1 MPVVGSS
8 AYNTAGQI
16 TSLVRSLLNDAAGN
30 LFTDAVL
37 LPYVNA
43 AYRKTQ
49 RALANV
55 QSGSFLTD
63 DVLLVVPAVTQVD
76 ASAQVS
82 ITDATAPPN
91 QLPTDLI
98 VPVKLWERVNG
109 STDDFVEMTDLT
121 DHDGLPS
128 QPQAETLDYWEWRAD
143 GLYFLG
149 ATQDTQ
155 IRLRYQK
162 AYPDLTDA
170 TSPVLIRQAQ
180 EALAY
185 AAAAMA
191 GAARG
196 APQAERWDAA
206 AADALEDLVVR
217 ATQREQQTGRRRRP
231 YSSRT
236 GFAPLM

>member
-1 MPVVGSS
+1 MPVVGTT

-16 TSLVRSLLNDAAGN
+16 TALVRSLLNDAAGN
-30 LFTDAVL
+30 LFTDSVL
-37 LPYVNA
+37 LPYANS
-43 AYRKTQ
+43 AYRKVQ

-55 QSGSFLTD
+55 QSGTFLTD
-63 DVLLVVPAVTQVD
+63 NALLVVSAVTQVD

-91 QLPTDLI
+91 QLPTDLL
-98 VPVKLWERVNG
+98 VPVKVWERANG
-109 STDDFVEMTDLT
+109 STNDFVEMTDLT
-121 DHDGLPS
+121 GHDGLPS
-128 QPQAETLDYWEWRAD
+128 EPQGQTLRYWEWRAD

-149 ATQDTQ
+149 AMQDTQ

-162 AYPDLTDA
+162 SYPDFSDA
-170 TSPVLIRQAQ
+170 TSPVLIRNAQ
-180 EALAY
+180 EAIAY

-196 APQAERWDAA
+196 APQAERWDVA
-206 AADALEDLVVR
+206 AADAIEDLIAR

-231 YSSRT
+231 FSSRA
-236 GFAPLM
+236 GFAPLI

>member
-1 MPVVGSS
+1 MPVVGTT

-16 TSLVRSLLNDAAGN
+16 TALVRSLLNDAAGN

-37 LPYVNA
+37 LPYVNS

-49 RALANV
+49 RALANI
-55 QSGSFLTD
+55 QSGSFLSD
-63 DVLLVVPAVTQVD
+63 DVLLVVPGVTQVD

-91 QLPTDLI
+91 QLPPDLL
-98 VPVKLWERVNG
+98 VPVKLWERASG
-109 STDDFVEMTDLT
+109 SSDSFTEMTDLT
-121 DHDGLPS
+121 DHNGLPS
-128 QPQAETLDYWEWRAD
+128 AEQSQTLNYWEWRAD

-162 AYPDLTDA
+162 SYPDLTDA
-170 TSPVLIRQAQ
+170 SSPVLIRQAQ

-206 AADALEDLVVR
+206 AADAIEDLIAR

-231 YSSRT
+231 FSSRG
-236 GFAPLM
+236 GFAPLV

>member
-1 MPVVGSS
+1 MPVVGTT

-16 TSLVRSLLNDAAGN
+16 TALVRSLLNDAAGN
-30 LFTDAVL
+30 LFTDPVL
-37 LPYVNA
+37 LPFVNSG
-43 AYRKTQ
+43 YRKAQ

-55 QSGSFLTD
+55 QSGSFLSD
-63 DVLLVVPAVTQVD
+63 NVLLVVQAVTAVD
-76 ASAQVS
+76 PSVQVS

-91 QLPTDLI
+91 QLPPDLL
-98 VPVKLWERVNG
+98 VPVKIWERANL
-109 STDDFVEMTDLT
+109 SSDDFAEMVDLT

-128 QPQAETLDYWEWRAD
+128 EAQGQALRYWEWRAD
-143 GLYFLG
+143 GIYFLG

-162 AYPDLTDA
+162 SYPDLTDA
-170 TSPVLIRQAQ
+170 TSPVLIRNAQ

-191 GAARG
+191 GAARCS
-196 APQAERWDAA
+196 PQALRWDAA

-231 YSSRT
+231 FSSRA
-236 GFAPLM
+236 GFAPLI

>member
-1 MPVVGSS
+1 MPVVGTT

-37 LPYVNA
+37 LPYVNS
-43 AYRKTQ
+43 AYRKAQ
-49 RALANV
+49 RALANI

-63 DVLLVVPAVTQVD
+63 DVLLVVTAVTQVD

-91 QLPTDLI
+91 QLPPDLL
-98 VPVKLWERVNG
+98 VPVKLWERANG
-109 STDDFVEMTDLT
+109 SSDAFIEMTDLT

-128 QPQAETLDYWEWRAD
+128 EPQALTLTYWEWRAD

-162 AYPDLTDA
+162 SYPDLGDA
-170 TSPVLIRQAQ
+170 SSPVLIRQAQ

-185 AAAAMA
+185 GAAAMA

-206 AADALEDLVVR
+206 AADALEDLILR

-231 YSSRT
+231 FSSRA
-236 GFAPLM
+236 GFAPLV

>member
-1 MPVVGSS
+1 MPVVGTS

-16 TSLVRSLLNDAAGN
+16 TALARSLLNDAAGN

-37 LPYVNA
+37 LPYVNS
-43 AYRKTQ
+43 AYRKAQ

-55 QSGSFLTD
+55 QSGSFLSD
-63 DVLLVVPAVTQVD
+63 DVLLVVPAVSAVD
-76 ASAQVS
+76 ASLQVS

-91 QLPTDLI
+91 QLPTDLL
-98 VPVKLWERVNG
+98 VPLKLWERINL
-109 STDDFVEMTDLT
+109 SSDDFVEMTDLT
-121 DHDGLPS
+121 NHDGLPS
-128 QPQAETLDYWEWRAD
+128 EPQAGRLRFWEWRAD

-155 IRLRYQK
+155 IRLRYEK
-162 AYPDLTDA
+162 SYPDLADA
-170 TSPVLIRQAQ
+170 TSPVLIRNGQ

-196 APQAERWDAA
+196 APQAERWDVA
-206 AADALEDLVVR
+206 AADALDDLVVR
-217 ATQREQQTGRRRRP
+217 ATQREQQTARRRRP
-231 YSSRT
+231 FSSRA
-236 GFAPLM
+236 GFSPVV

>member
-1 MPVVGSS
+1 MPVVGTT

-16 TSLVRSLLNDAAGN
+16 TALVRSLLNDAAGN
-30 LFTDAVL
+30 LFTDTVL
-37 LPYVNA
+37 LPYVNS
-43 AYRKTQ
+43 AYRKAQ
-49 RALANV
+49 RVLSNIQA
-55 QSGSFLTD
+55 GSFLTD
-63 DVLLVVPAVTQVD
+63 NVLLVVPAIAAVD

-91 QLPTDLI
+91 QLPTDLLT
-98 VPVKLWERVNG
+98 PVKIWERANL
-109 STDDFVEMTDLT
+109 SSDDFIEMTDLT

-128 QPQAETLDYWEWRAD
+128 EPQGQTLRFWEWRAD
-143 GLYFLG
+143 GIYFLG
-149 ATQDTQ
+149 ATQDRQ

-162 AYPDLTDA
+162 SYPDFTDA

-206 AADALEDLVVR
+206 AADALEDLIAR

-231 YSSRT
+231 FSSRT
-236 GFAPLM
+236 GFAPLV

>member
-1 MPVVGSS
+1 MV
-8 AYNTAGQI
+8 
-16 TSLVRSLLNDAAGN
+16 
-30 LFTDAVL
+30 
-37 LPYVNA
+37 
-43 AYRKTQ
+43 
-49 RALANV
+49 
-55 QSGSFLTD
+55 
-63 DVLLVVPAVTQVD
+63 
-76 ASAQVS
+76 
-82 ITDATAPPN
+82 
-91 QLPTDLI
+91 
-98 VPVKLWERVNG
+98 
-109 STDDFVEMTDLT
+109 DLT

-128 QPQAETLDYWEWRAD
+128 EQQGQALLYWEWRAD

-162 AYPDLTDA
+162 SYPDLVDA

-191 GAARG
+191 GVARG

-206 AADALEDLVVR
+206 AADALEDLIAR

-231 YSSRT
+231 FSSRA
-236 GFAPLM
+236 GFAPV

>member
-1 MPVVGSS
+1 MPVVGTT

-16 TSLVRSLLNDAAGN
+16 TALVRALLNDAAGN

-37 LPYVNA
+37 LPYVNS

-49 RALANV
+49 RALANI

-63 DVLLVVPAVTQVD
+63 NVLLVVTAVAQVD

-91 QLPTDLI
+91 QLPPDLL

-109 STDDFVEMTDLT
+109 SSDDFAEMTDMT
-121 DHDGLPS
+121 GHDGLPS
-128 QPQAETLDYWEWRAD
+128 ESQESMLRYWEWRAD
-143 GLYFLG
+143 GIYFVG

-155 IRLRYQK
+155 VRLRYQK
-162 AYPDLTDA
+162 SYPDFTDA
-170 TSPVLIRQAQ
+170 TSPVLIRHSQ

-206 AADALEDLVVR
+206 AADAIEDLIAR

-231 YSSRT
+231 FSSRA
-236 GFAPLM
+236 GFSPMV

>member
-1 MPVVGSS
+1 MPVVGTT

-16 TSLVRSLLNDAAGN
+16 TALVRSLLNDAAGN
-30 LFTDAVL
+30 LFTDTVL

-43 AYRKTQ
+43 AYRKAQ
-49 RALANV
+49 RTLANV

-63 DVLLVVPAVTQVD
+63 NVLLVVLAVTNVD
-76 ASAQVS
+76 PSVQVS

-91 QLPTDLI
+91 QLPPDLL
-98 VPVKLWERVNG
+98 VPSKLWERPNL
-109 STDDFVEMTDLT
+109 SANDFVEMVDLT

-128 QPQAETLDYWEWRAD
+128 EPQGRALLYWEWRAD

-162 AYPDLTDA
+162 SYPDLVDA
-170 TSPVLIRQAQ
+170 TSPVLIRNAQ

-206 AADALEDLVVR
+206 AADALEDLLVR

-231 YSSRT
+231 FSSRG
-236 GFAPLM
+236 GFAPLV

>member
-1 MPVVGSS
+1 MPVVGTT

-16 TSLVRSLLNDAAGN
+16 TSLIRSLLNDAAGN

-37 LPYVNA
+37 LPYVNSG
-43 AYRKTQ
+43 YRKVQ

-55 QSGSFLTD
+55 QSGTFVTD
-63 DVLLVVPAVTQVD
+63 NVLLVVSAIAQED

-91 QLPTDLI
+91 QLPSDLL
-98 VPVKLWERVNG
+98 VPEKLWERANG
-109 STDDFVEMTDLT
+109 SSDDFAEMTDLT
-121 DHDGLPS
+121 GHGGLPS
-128 QPQAETLDYWEWRAD
+128 ETQGQTLRYWEWRAD

-149 ATQDTQ
+149 ATTDTQ

-162 AYPDLTDA
+162 SYPDLADA

-180 EALAY
+180 EAIAY
-185 AAAAMA
+185 IAAAMA

-196 APQAERWDAA
+196 APQVERWDAA
-206 AADALEDLVVR
+206 GDDALEDLLSR
-217 ATQREQQTGRRRRP
+217 ATQREQRTARRRRP
-231 YSSRT
+231 FSSRA
-236 GFAPLM
+236 GFAALI

>member
-1 MPVVGSS
+1 MPVVGTT

-16 TSLVRSLLNDAAGN
+16 TALIRSLLNDAAGN

-37 LPYVNA
+37 LPYVNS
-43 AYRKTQ
+43 AYRKVQ
-49 RALANV
+49 RALANI
-55 QSGSFLTD
+55 QSGSFLSD
-63 DVLLVVPAVTQVD
+63 DVLLVLPAVAVVD

-91 QLPTDLI
+91 QLPPDLL
-98 VPVKLWERVNG
+98 VPVKLWERANG
-109 STDDFVEMTDLT
+109 SSDDFIEMTDLT

-128 QPQAETLDYWEWRAD
+128 EPQAQQLNYWEWRAD

-162 AYPDLTDA
+162 SYPDLVDA

-206 AADALEDLVVR
+206 AADALDDLIVR

-231 YSSRT
+231 FSSRA
-236 GFAPLM
+236 GFAPVI

>member
-1 MPVVGSS
+1 MPVVGTT

-16 TSLVRSLLNDAAGN
+16 TALVRALLNDASGN
-30 LFTDAVL
+30 LFTDTVL
-37 LPYVNA
+37 LPYVNS
-43 AYRKTQ
+43 AYRKAQ
-49 RALANV
+49 RSLANV

-63 DVLLVVPAVTQVD
+63 DVLLVVSAVTAVD

-91 QLPTDLI
+91 QLPTDLL
-98 VPVKLWERVNG
+98 VPVKLWERRNL
-109 STDDFVEMTDLT
+109 SSDSFIEMTDLT

-128 QPQAETLDYWEWRAD
+128 EPQAQTLRYWEWRAD

-162 AYPDLTDA
+162 SYPDLTDA
-170 TSPVLIRQAQ
+170 TSPVLIRNAQ

-196 APQAERWDAA
+196 APQAERYDAA
-206 AADALEDLVVR
+206 AADALEDLLVR
-217 ATQREQQTGRRRRP
+217 AAQREQQTVRRRRP
-231 YSSRT
+231 FSARA
-236 GFAPLM
+236 GFAPLI

>member
-1 MPVVGSS
+1 MPVVGTT

-16 TSLVRSLLNDAAGN
+16 TALVRSLLNDAAGN
-30 LFTDAVL
+30 LFTDSVL
-37 LPYVNA
+37 LPFVNSG
-43 AYRKTQ
+43 YRKAQ

-55 QSGSFLTD
+55 QSGSFLSD
-63 DVLLVVPAVTQVD
+63 NVLLVVQAVASVD
-76 ASAQVS
+76 PSVQVS

-91 QLPTDLI
+91 QLPPDLL
-98 VPVKLWERVNG
+98 VPVKIWERVNL
-109 STDDFVEMTDLT
+109 SSDDFVEMVDLT

-128 QPQAETLDYWEWRAD
+128 EPQGQALSYWEWRAD
-143 GLYFLG
+143 GIYFLG
-149 ATQDTQ
+149 ATRDTQ

-162 AYPDLTDA
+162 SYPDLTDA
-170 TSPVLIRQAQ
+170 TSPVLIRNAQ

-196 APQAERWDAA
+196 APQAIRWDAA

-231 YSSRT
+231 FSSRA
-236 GFAPLM
+236 GFAPLI

>member
-1 MPVVGSS
+1 MPVVGTT

-30 LFTDAVL
+30 LFTDSVL

-43 AYRKTQ
+43 AYRKAQ

-63 DVLLVVPAVTQVD
+63 DILLVVTAVTEVD
-76 ASAQVS
+76 PSAQVS

-98 VPVKLWERVNG
+98 VPVKLWERANG
-109 STDDFVEMTDLT
+109 SSDAFIEMTDLT

-128 QPQAETLDYWEWRAD
+128 QPQSLTLDYWEWRAD
-143 GLYFLG
+143 GIYFTG

-155 IRLRYQK
+155 IRLRYQQ
-162 AYPDLTDA
+162 AYPDLCDS
-170 TSPVLIRQAQ
+170 TSPVLIRQSQ

-206 AADALEDLVVR
+206 AADALEDLLIR
-217 ATQREQQTGRRRRP
+217 AAQREQQTGRRRRP
-231 YSSRT
+231 YSSRA
-236 GFAPLM
+236 GFAPLV

>member
-1 MPVVGSS
+1 MPVVGTT

-16 TSLVRSLLNDAAGN
+16 TALVRSLLNDAAGN
-30 LFTDAVL
+30 LFTDTVL

-43 AYRKTQ
+43 AYRKAQ
-49 RALANV
+49 RTLANV

-63 DVLLVVPAVTQVD
+63 NVLLVVQAVAAVD
-76 ASAQVS
+76 PSVQVS

-91 QLPTDLI
+91 QLPPDLL
-98 VPVKLWERVNG
+98 VPSKLWERANL
-109 STDDFVEMTDLT
+109 SSDDFVEMVDLT

-128 QPQAETLDYWEWRAD
+128 EPQGQALLYWEWRAD

-162 AYPDLTDA
+162 SYPDLVDA
-170 TSPVLIRQAQ
+170 TSPVLIRNSQ

-206 AADALEDLVVR
+206 AADALEDLLVR

-231 YSSRT
+231 FSSRG
-236 GFAPLM
+236 GFAPLI